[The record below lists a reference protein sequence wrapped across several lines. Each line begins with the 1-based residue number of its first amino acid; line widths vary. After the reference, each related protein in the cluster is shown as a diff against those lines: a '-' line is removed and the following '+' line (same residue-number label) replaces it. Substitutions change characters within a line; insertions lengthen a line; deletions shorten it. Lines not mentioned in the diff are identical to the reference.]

1 MIRQSYG
8 KPKQACIIYEVNR
21 IARTAMKALMMAPLI
36 AALLLA
42 ACARKNIENKEAI
55 RQAVVEYLSARQA
68 QTGLDMSTMDV
79 NVTAM
84 TFERD
89 TARATVEFRVKNSE
103 AGMQL
108 NYTLDRKGD
117 KWVVQARQDTG
128 QGHGVVQPEPG
139 GTQLPPGHPSVPSKS
154 PEIPIPLP
162 SSPKQ

>member
-1 MIRQSYG
+1 V
-8 KPKQACIIYEVNR
+8 KR
-21 IARTAMKALMMAPLI
+21 IVPAAFLLMT
-36 AALLLA
+36 LLLA

-55 RQAVVEYLSARQA
+55 RQAVVEYLSSRQA

-89 TARATVEFRVKNSE
+89 TARATVEFRVKNSD

-108 NYTLDRKGD
+108 NYTLDRKDD

-128 QGHGVVQPEPG
+128 QGHGVVLPG
-139 GTQLPPGHPSVPSKS
+139 DTSKAPGALPPGHPAVPV
-154 PEIPIPLP
+154 
-162 SSPKQ
+162 SPKQ

>member
-1 MIRQSYG
+1 V
-8 KPKQACIIYEVNR
+8 KR
-21 IARTAMKALMMAPLI
+21 IAWFV

-42 ACARKNIENKEAI
+42 ACARKNIENKDAV

-79 NVTAM
+79 NVLAM

-89 TARATVEFRVKNSE
+89 TARATVEFRVKNSD

-117 KWVVQARQDTG
+117 KWVVQPKRDNSG
-128 QGHGVVQPEPG
+128 GHGVVLPDDGKEPAA
-139 GTQLPPGHPSVPSKS
+139 LPPGHPSVPA
-154 PEIPIPLP
+154 
-162 SSPKQ
+162 SPKQ

>member
-1 MIRQSYG
+1 
-8 KPKQACIIYEVNR
+8 
-21 IARTAMKALMMAPLI
+21 MKRNALMASALI
-36 AALLLA
+36 FTLLLA
-42 ACARKNIENKEAI
+42 ACARKNIENKDAI

-79 NVTAM
+79 NVLAM

-128 QGHGVVQPEPG
+128 QGHGVVQPPS
-139 GTQLPPGHPSVPSKS
+139 GTGDAPTGTGQLPPGHPSVPAT
-154 PEIPIPLP
+154 PPQIPIPLP

>member
-1 MIRQSYG
+1 V
-8 KPKQACIIYEVNR
+8 KR
-21 IARTAMKALMMAPLI
+21 IALAAALI
-36 AALLLA
+36 FTLLLA
-42 ACARKNIENKEAI
+42 ACARKNIENKDAI
-55 RQAVVEYLSARQA
+55 RQAVVEYLNSRQA

-117 KWVVQARQDTG
+117 KWVVQARQDGG
-128 QGHGVVQPEPG
+128 QGHGVVTPPDGPG
-139 GTQLPPGHPSVPSKS
+139 SPAPGQLPPGHPS
-154 PEIPIPLP
+154 LP
-162 SSPKQ
+162 PAPPASPKQ

>member
-1 MIRQSYG
+1 MVIRDHHTAKLRQSAGPGMY
-8 KPKQACIIYEVNR
+8 NR
-21 IARTAMKALMMAPLI
+21 GVKRVALVL

-55 RQAVVEYLSARQA
+55 RTAVVEYLSSRQA

-79 NVTAM
+79 NVLAM

-89 TARATVEFRVKNSE
+89 TARASVEFRVKNSD

-117 KWVVQARQDTG
+117 KWVVQ
-128 QGHGVVQPEPG
+128 
-139 GTQLPPGHPSVPSKS
+139 
-154 PEIPIPLP
+154 
-162 SSPKQ
+162 PK

>member
-1 MIRQSYG
+1 MI
-8 KPKQACIIYEVNR
+8 
-21 IARTAMKALMMAPLI
+21 
-36 AALLLA
+36 LLLA

-55 RQAVVEYLSARQA
+55 RQAVVEYLSSRQA
-68 QTGLDMSTMDV
+68 QTGLDMATMDV

-89 TARATVEFRVKNSE
+89 TAQATVEFRIKNSD

-108 NYTLDRKGD
+108 NYTLTRKGD

-128 QGHGVVQPEPG
+128 KGHGVVLPG
-139 GTQLPPGHPSVPSKS
+139 DSDRKGQGELPPGHPSIPAS
-154 PEIPIPLP
+154 PQ

>member
-8 KPKQACIIYEVNR
+8 KPKQACIIDEVKR
-21 IARTAMKALMMAPLI
+21 IGLWASALI
-36 AALLLA
+36 FALLLA
-42 ACARKNIENKEAI
+42 ACARKNIENKDAI

-79 NVTAM
+79 NVLAM

-128 QGHGVVQPEPG
+128 QGHGLVQPPG
-139 GTQLPPGHPSVPSKS
+139 GGDAPTGTGQLPPGHPSVPA
-154 PEIPIPLP
+154 PQPA
-162 SSPKQ
+162 SPKQ

>member
-1 MIRQSYG
+1 V
-8 KPKQACIIYEVNR
+8 KR
-21 IARTAMKALMMAPLI
+21 IAWFV

-42 ACARKNIENKEAI
+42 ACARKNIENKDAV

-79 NVTAM
+79 NVLAM

-89 TARATVEFRVKNSE
+89 TARATVEFRVKNSD

-128 QGHGVVQPEPG
+128 QGHGVVTPPG
-139 GTQLPPGHPSVPSKS
+139 DAGNPASGQLPPGHPSVPA
-154 PEIPIPLP
+154 PQPT
-162 SSPKQ
+162 SPKQ